1 MAQLSAWSLLSAAFV
16 IVSLVLWA
24 IALVDVIKNE
34 FTGHHKIIWMLVVI
48 FLPLL
53 GVILY
58 YFIGRKRRIP
68 TQGTAGARHL
78 GKTVGIV
85 IALVVALTLS
95 IMHLGNFRFFEILEQ
110 KTLDA
115 RFLMRGAVVPGP
127 ETVIA
132 AIDEKSINKLG
143 RFPWPRSVWGRVVDR
158 LTEEGAK
165 VIVFD
170 VFFTEPENVESDDLF
185 QRAIMKS
192 GRVILPVVFDFTEA
206 GYKESGFTDKKLDSL
221 TPSAYSVIRHTDE
234 PFSPFQARMVLPTLS
249 RFSTAAN
256 SLAHINMV
264 PDVDGTLRWEALAIG
279 YQGDFYPPIGLQ
291 AAWLY
296 RGLKKEDLVLDYRGE
311 VRLGSV
317 SIPVDEH
324 ARMLINYRGPNGTFP
339 LYSVSDILDRVTP
352 PGTFKDKIVLIGAT
366 AIGIYDLRV
375 TPFTPNMAGIE
386 KHASV
391 VDNILRG
398 DFIRRTET
406 LVVPLIFVFAIVL
419 GIALPRLGAKAGAAL
434 FVALFAGYLG
444 AVYYL
449 FAARGVWFNLVY
461 PASALFFGY
470 TSQTAYRFFTEER
483 RARDIRKMF
492 SSYVSKRIVD
502 ELIKDPAK
510 AKLGGDRKEITVLFS
525 DIRGFT
531 SFSEKHQPEEVVSLL
546 NEYLGAMTNIVFEHE
561 GTLDK
566 FVGDA
571 IMALWGAP
579 VGQPDHAERAC
590 RCALAMI
597 VRLKELQKKWAAE
610 GKYIID
616 IGIGINTGDMVVG
629 NMGAE
634 GKKMDYT
641 VIGDNVNL
649 GARLESLTRQYNNH
663 IIISEYTHAR
673 VEHLVEAKELGTV
686 TVKGKELPVLVY
698 DLVGLK

>member
-1 MAQLSAWSLLSAAFV
+1 MKLATGKRAG
-16 IVSLVLWA
+16 IT
-24 IALVDVIKNE
+24 IAL
-34 FTGHHKIIWMLVVI
+34 
-48 FLPLL
+48 
-53 GVILY
+53 
-58 YFIGRKRRIP
+58 
-68 TQGTAGARHL
+68 
-78 GKTVGIV
+78 IV
-85 IALVVALTLS
+85 AVTLS
-95 IMHLGNFRFFEILEQ
+95 VLHFMNFRFFEVLEQ
-110 KTLDA
+110 KTLDM
-115 RFLMRGAVVPGP
+115 RFLMRGPVKPGP

-132 AIDEKSINKLG
+132 SIDEKSINKLG

-185 QRAIMKS
+185 QRSIMRS
-192 GRVILPVVFDFTEA
+192 GRVILPVVFDFSDT
-206 GYKESGFTDKKLDSL
+206 GYKESGFTSKKQDVMLAS
-221 TPSAYSVIRHTDE
+221 SYAVIRNTSE
-234 PFSPFQARMVLPTLS
+234 PYARPFAAKMVLPTLL
-249 RFSTAAN
+249 RFSSVAN
-256 SLAHINMV
+256 SLAHINMI
-264 PDVDGTLRWEALAIG
+264 PDSDGTLRWEALAIG
-279 YQGDFYPPIGLQ
+279 FQGDFYAPIGLQ

-296 RGLKKEDLVLDYRGE
+296 RGLKKEDLVLDYQGAIH
-311 VRLGSV
+311 LGSTV
-317 SIPVDEH
+317 IPTDER

-339 LYSVSDILDRVTP
+339 MYSISDILDRTLP
-352 PGTFKDKIVLIGAT
+352 AGTFKDKIVLIGAT

-375 TPFTPNMAGIE
+375 TPFSPNMAGIE

-398 DFIRRTET
+398 DFIERTEVSVVF
-406 LVVPLIFVFAIVL
+406 LVFLFAIVL
-419 GIALPRLGAKAGAAL
+419 GIFLPRLGAGSGALL
-434 FVALFAGYLG
+434 FLVLFIGYFG

-449 FAARGVWFNLVY
+449 FTAKGIWFNMVY

-502 ELIKDPAK
+502 ELIKDPSK
-510 AKLGGDRKEITVLFS
+510 AKLGGGRKEITVLFS

-531 SFSEKHQPEEVVSLL
+531 SFSEKHEPEEVVKLL
-546 NEYLGAMTNIVFEHE
+546 NEYLTAMTEIVFAHE

-579 VGQPDHAERAC
+579 VGQPDHAERGC

-597 VRLKELQKKWAAE
+597 ERLEQLQAKWKAE
-610 GKYIID
+610 GKYVID

-649 GARLESLTRQYNNH
+649 GARLEGLTRQYNNH
-663 IIISEYTHAR
+663 IIISEFTFEKVKNSAR
-673 VEHLVEAKELGTV
+673 VNELGSV
-686 TVKGKELPVLVY
+686 TVKGKQKPVVIY
-698 DLVGLK
+698 DLVGMNQ

>member
-1 MAQLSAWSLLSAAFV
+1 MKLGTGKRAG
-16 IVSLVLWA
+16 IT
-24 IALVDVIKNE
+24 IAL
-34 FTGHHKIIWMLVVI
+34 
-48 FLPLL
+48 
-53 GVILY
+53 
-58 YFIGRKRRIP
+58 
-68 TQGTAGARHL
+68 
-78 GKTVGIV
+78 IV
-85 IALVVALTLS
+85 AFALA

-115 RFLMRGAVVPGP
+115 RFLIRGPIAPGP

-143 RFPWPRSVWGRVVDR
+143 RFPWPRSAWGRVVDR
-158 LTEEGAK
+158 LTEDGAK

-185 QRAIMKS
+185 QRAIMRS

-221 TPSAYSVIRHTDE
+221 VPSAYSVIRHADE
-234 PFSPFQARMVLPTLS
+234 PFSPFQAKMVLPTLL
-249 RFSTAAN
+249 RFSSVAN
-256 SLAHINMV
+256 SLAHINMI
-264 PDVDGTLRWEALAIG
+264 PDADGTLRWEALAIG
-279 YQGDFYPPIGLQ
+279 YQGDFYAPIGLQ

-296 RGLKKEDLVLDYRGE
+296 RGLNKEDLALDYRGE
-311 VRLGSV
+311 VRLGTTA
-317 SIPVDEH
+317 IPTDEH
-324 ARMLINYRGPNGTFP
+324 GRMLINYRGPNGMFP
-339 LYSVSDILDRVTP
+339 QYPISDILDRVTP

-375 TPFTPNMAGIE
+375 TPFSPNMAGIE

-391 VDNILRG
+391 VDNILHG
-398 DFIRRTET
+398 DFIYRTEATVT
-406 LVVPLIFVFAIVL
+406 LLIFFFAIAL
-419 GIALPRLGAKAGAAL
+419 GVTIPRLGAKAGAAL
-434 FVALFAGYLG
+434 FLSLFIGYLG

-449 FAARGVWFNLVY
+449 FAVKGIWFNLVY

-502 ELIKDPAK
+502 ELIKDPSK

-546 NEYLGAMTNIVFEHE
+546 NEYLGAMTEIVFQYE

-597 VRLKELQKKWAAE
+597 TRLKELQAKWTAE
-610 GKYIID
+610 GKYAID

-663 IIISEYTHAR
+663 IIISEYTYAK
-673 VEHLVEAKELGTV
+673 VEHIVEVNELGTV
-686 TVKGKELPVLVY
+686 TVKGKQLPVVVY
-698 DLVGLK
+698 DLIGVK

>member
-1 MAQLSAWSLLSAAFV
+1 MKLRTGKQAG
-16 IVSLVLWA
+16 IT
-24 IALVDVIKNE
+24 IALIVA
-34 FTGHHKIIWMLVVI
+34 FT
-48 FLPLL
+48 
-53 GVILY
+53 
-58 YFIGRKRRIP
+58 
-68 TQGTAGARHL
+68 
-78 GKTVGIV
+78 
-85 IALVVALTLS
+85 LT
-95 IMHLGNFRFFEILEQ
+95 IMHVGNFRFFEILEQ
-110 KTLDA
+110 KTLDM
-115 RFLMRGAVVPGP
+115 RFLLRGAVKPGP

-132 AIDEKSINKLG
+132 TIDEKSINKLG

-185 QRAIMKS
+185 QRSIMRS
-192 GRVILPVVFDFTEA
+192 GRVILPVVFDFTDA
-206 GYKESGFTDKKLDSL
+206 GYKESGFTGKKQDFML
-221 TPSAYSVIRHTDE
+221 PSAYSVIKNTDE
-234 PFSPFQARMVLPTLS
+234 SFAPFEAKMVLPTLL
-249 RFSTAAN
+249 RFSSVAK
-256 SLAHINMV
+256 SLAHINMI
-264 PDVDGTLRWEALAIG
+264 PDMDGTLRWEALAIK
-279 YQGDFYPPIGLQ
+279 YHDDYYAPIGLQ

-296 RGLKKEDLVLDYRGE
+296 QGLKKEDLALDFS
-311 VRLGSV
+311 GSV
-317 SIPVDEH
+317 HLGDTVIPTDSY
-324 ARMLINYRGPNGTFP
+324 ARMLINYRGPSGTFP
-339 LYSVSDILDRVTP
+339 MYPVSDILDRVTP

-366 AIGIYDLRV
+366 ALGIYDLRV
-375 TPFTPNMAGIE
+375 TPFTANMAGIE

-398 DFIRRTET
+398 DFIVRTEFSVVF
-406 LVVPLIFVFAIVL
+406 LVFLFAILL
-419 GIALPRLGAKAGAAL
+419 GIFLPRLGARAGAVL
-434 FVALFAGYLG
+434 FLALFAGYLG
-444 AVYYL
+444 TVYYL
-449 FAARGVWFNLVY
+449 FVAKGIWFNLVY

-502 ELIKDPAK
+502 ELIKDPSK
-510 AKLGGDRKEITVLFS
+510 AKLGGARKEITVLFS

-546 NEYLGAMTNIVFEHE
+546 NEYLGAMTEIVFEHE

-597 VRLKELQKKWAAE
+597 RKLEELQKKWVSE
-610 GKYIID
+610 GKYAID
-616 IGIGINTGDMVVG
+616 IGVGINTGDVVVG

-649 GARLESLTRQYNNH
+649 GARLEGLTRKYNNH
-663 IIISEYTHAR
+663 IIISEYTYEKVKDIVR
-673 VEHLVEAKELGTV
+673 AKELDSV
-686 TVKGKELPVLVY
+686 TVKGKEKPVVVY

>member
-1 MAQLSAWSLLSAAFV
+1 MKLGGGKRAG
-16 IVSLVLWA
+16 IT
-24 IALVDVIKNE
+24 IAL
-34 FTGHHKIIWMLVVI
+34 
-48 FLPLL
+48 
-53 GVILY
+53 
-58 YFIGRKRRIP
+58 
-68 TQGTAGARHL
+68 
-78 GKTVGIV
+78 IV
-85 IALVVALTLS
+85 AFALT
-95 IMHLGNFRFFEILEQ
+95 IMHLGNFGFFEILEQ

-115 RFLMRGAVVPGP
+115 RFLIRGPVAPGP

-158 LTEEGAK
+158 LTEDGAK

-185 QRAIMKS
+185 QRAIMRS

-206 GYKESGFTDKKLDSL
+206 GYKESGFTDKKLETL
-221 TPSAYSVIRHTDE
+221 APSAYAVIRHAEE
-234 PFSPFQARMVLPTLS
+234 PFSPFQAKMVLPTLL
-249 RFSTAAN
+249 RFSSVAN

-279 YQGDFYPPIGLQ
+279 FQGDFYAPIGLQ

-296 RGLKKEDLVLDYRGE
+296 RGLKKEDLALDYRGE
-311 VRLGSV
+311 VRLGTKA
-317 SIPVDEH
+317 IPTDEH
-324 ARMLINYRGPNGTFP
+324 GRMLINYRGPNGMFP
-339 LYSVSDILDRVTP
+339 VYSISDILDRETP
-352 PGTFKDKIVLIGAT
+352 AGTFKDKIILIGAT

-375 TPFTPNMAGIE
+375 TPFSPNMAGIE

-391 VDNILRG
+391 VDNILQG

-406 LVVPLIFVFAIVL
+406 SVTLLIFFFAITL
-419 GIALPRLGAKAGAAL
+419 GVTIPRLGARAGAAL
-434 FVALFAGYLG
+434 FLALFLGYLG

-449 FAARGVWFNLVY
+449 FAARGIWFNLVY

-502 ELIKDPAK
+502 ELIKDPSK

-531 SFSEKHQPEEVVSLL
+531 SFSEKREPEEVVSLL
-546 NEYLGAMTNIVFEHE
+546 NEYLGAMTEIVFQYE

-597 VRLKELQKKWAAE
+597 ARLRELQAKWAAE
-610 GKYIID
+610 GKYVID

-663 IIISEYTHAR
+663 IIISDYTYAK
-673 VEHLVEAKELGTV
+673 VEHIVEIKELGTV
-686 TVKGKELPVLVY
+686 TVKGKQHPVTVY
-698 DLVGLK
+698 DLVGLKA